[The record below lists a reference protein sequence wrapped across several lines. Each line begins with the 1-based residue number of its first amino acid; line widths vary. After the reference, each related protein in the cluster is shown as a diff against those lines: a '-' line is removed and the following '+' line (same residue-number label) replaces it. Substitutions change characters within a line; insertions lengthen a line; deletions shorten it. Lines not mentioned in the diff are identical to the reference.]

1 MSKSARSSRTHKS
14 IALQPPTTSE
24 DMPICELL
32 TIVPQEEMMN
42 PVFLKEEGAEEE
54 DEEATNEIKEIT
66 DNCVE
71 LMTKVNR
78 VLVDIIADNRRM
90 KEDFKEGRRR

>member
-1 MSKSARSSRTHKS
+1 
-14 IALQPPTTSE
+14 
-24 DMPICELL
+24 
-32 TIVPQEEMMN
+32 MN

-90 KEDFKEGRRR
+90 KEDLKEGRRRQQQTSLANAFKKLLESQV

>member
-1 MSKSARSSRTHKS
+1 
-14 IALQPPTTSE
+14 
-24 DMPICELL
+24 MPICELL

-90 KEDFKEGRRR
+90 KEDLKEGRRRQQQTSLANAFKKLLESQV